1 MARIPRD
8 PVLLDLVD
16 ACAREPFSGLTWRI
30 ARQDRDPLQGFAVR
44 GRFDS
49 GVFDVL
55 YTSLAPEGAKAEVF
69 FHLSRQ
75 PVFPSKLV
83 SVLYR
88 IAAKARKTLR
98 LVDMTALE
106 RLGVERSRYQEILY
120 TRTQEIGDAAY
131 FLGFDG
137 ILAPSARWACLNL
150 VLFTERLTP
159 DDVRIED
166 QEVVDWEQWKGQ
178 ELSRKS

>member
-1 MARIPRD
+1 MARTPRD
-8 PVLLDLVD
+8 PVLVDLVD
-16 ACAREPFSGLTWRI
+16 ACAREAFSGLTWRI
-30 ARQDRDPLQGFAVR
+30 AHHDRDPVQGFAVR

-55 YTSLAPEGAKAEVF
+55 YTSLAPGGAKAEVF

-88 IAAKARKTLR
+88 IAARAGKTLR

-106 RLGVERSRYQEILY
+106 RLGVERNRYQEILY

-159 DDVRIED
+159 DDLRIED
-166 QEVVDWEQWKGQ
+166 QEVVDWEEWKRQ

>member
-1 MARIPRD
+1 MARTPRD
-8 PVLLDLVD
+8 PVLVDLVD
-16 ACAREPFSGLTWRI
+16 ACAREAFSGLTWRI
-30 ARQDRDPLQGFAVR
+30 AHHDRDPVQGFAVR

-49 GVFDVL
+49 GVFEVV
-55 YTSLAPEGAKAEVF
+55 YKSLAPGGADGEVV
-69 FHLSRQ
+69 FH
-75 PVFPSKLV
+75 SKLV

-88 IAAKARKTLR
+88 IAARAGKTLQ

-106 RLGVERSRYQEILY
+106 RLGVERNRYQEILY

-159 DDVRIED
+159 DDLRIED
-166 QEVVDWEQWKGQ
+166 QEVVDWEEWKRQ
-178 ELSRKS
+178 ELRR